1 PRRGDGRAAIW
12 SRSTAPGGGRSRA
25 GGRTSGCERGLRLL
39 GELAE
44 RLGVAHGQV
53 GENLAVEFDVPGLEA
68 RDELVVREAVRTCA
82 RVDADDPEA
91 TELALLVLAIAVRV
105 DERVLDLLLRVRVVR
120 ALEAPV
126 ALRLLENLAALLARV
141 DGTLDAGHRLP
152 LSKESLDNVR

>member
-1 PRRGDGRAAIW
+1 
-12 SRSTAPGGGRSRA
+12 
-25 GGRTSGCERGLRLL
+25 
-39 GELAE
+39 
-44 RLGVAHGQV
+44 V
-53 GENLAVEFDVPGLEA
+53 
-68 RDELVVREAVRTCA
+68 
-82 RVDADDPEA
+82 ADDPEA

-152 LSKESLDNVR
+152 LSKESLDDVRVGRGDRLFLTERALQLRRLGTEVVALTRLPARQLSRPGHPKLLLCSRASLQLRHLV